1 MKILL
6 PLLVLAWVSVGV
18 TFASDETATGLAGA
32 RLATMVE
39 NPPALYTTIYVTK
52 YALTRG
58 ILIEEAEVRPE
69 GKVAITKDAVYR
81 NSEFWYNMEDAIKR
95 AQVLRTNKEKS
106 IERQRQRLEGLRFQK
121 HPNG

>member
-6 PLLVLAWVSVGV
+6 AVLIAAWVSIGV
-18 TFASDETATGLAGA
+18 TLASDETATGLTTVA
-32 RLATMVE
+32 E

-95 AQVLRTNKEKS
+95 AQVLRSNKEKA

>member
-6 PLLVLAWVSVGV
+6 AFLALAWVSVGI
-18 TFASDETATGLAGA
+18 TFASDETANRVDRAGLPAFA
-32 RLATMVE
+32 E

-69 GKVAITKDAVYR
+69 GKVAVTKDAVYR